1 MYDRGEHGFSQRLRL
16 GVDARLG
23 DDTNLRLLGSASGSA
38 AVDTAETVPLSEGL
52 QHQRVEEADLT
63 HRVSQWDFSIG
74 RLTEPM
80 GVTGYW
86 FGKEFDGV
94 RAVWT
99 GKDARSAWDTGPLST
114 VRVSPIRLIP
124 IRRTPSSIG
133 RRRYRS

>member
-1 MYDRGEHGFSQRLRL
+1 M
-16 GVDARLG
+16 
-23 DDTNLRLLGSASGSA
+23 
-38 AVDTAETVPLSEGL
+38 PLSEGL

-99 GKDARSAWDTGPLST
+99 GKDAQVRLGYGSFKHSTGISDSAYT
-114 VRVSPIRLIP
+114 